1 MGRKPKDKSPI
12 KNGPAPLVDETVA
25 DTFEEKIEEDKLK
38 LEEEKVQNE
47 ESRWK
52 NRRKMAWISMWM
64 LIFCAIA
71 ILFVVPEKRLPT
83 ITEPVSWIFISFTSI
98 VGFYFGSATYAG
110 VIGKK

>member
-1 MGRKPKDKSPI
+1 MGRKPKNKSPI
-12 KNGPAPLVDETVA
+12 KNEDDTVA